1 MPTIDDR
8 ALVDEIIAGEGY
20 YKTDPLCKKIV
31 QYTNAW
37 GGTAYGLIYEGMP
50 DDLYAESE
58 YVRNPQTI
66 WEA

>member
-1 MPTIDDR
+1 MPTIDSR
-8 ALVDEIIAGEGY
+8 AMVDAIIKGGGY
-20 YKTDPLCKKIV
+20 YADDARIKKIV

-37 GGTAYGLIYEGMP
+37 GGTAYGLIYEHMP
-50 DDLYAESE
+50 DDAYAESE